1 MEFIPKLVDPSN
13 FNKINKINKI
23 NLNLPKKKFDIN
35 KILLIGF
42 ILFTIFFLYNCKYG
56 IFKYTPDNLYTIT
69 P

>member
-13 FNKINKINKI
+13 FNKINKI

-56 IFKYTPDNLYTIT
+56 IFKYDDPVLPYKLQ
-69 P
+69 